1 LFWLRALILATALIL
16 GAGGASA
23 MGVDREFPVNTTT
36 AEAEEIPAGWS
47 PLLGLKNLDDIERRL
62 EEPLWNEVG
71 ILMARRWRYVGEGQA
86 PEPIEPKRI
95 LSCADYW
102 AADFTQLNTRSQSD
116 HNLLRE
122 FAADCTA
129 LKALGAAK

>member
-1 LFWLRALILATALIL
+1 MFWLRALILATALIL

-71 ILMARRWRYVGEGQA
+71 IPMARR
-86 PEPIEPKRI
+86 
-95 LSCADYW
+95 
-102 AADFTQLNTRSQSD
+102 
-116 HNLLRE
+116 
-122 FAADCTA
+122 
-129 LKALGAAK
+129 